1 MDDSVEVDK
10 PREARRAALFLFQ
23 GERVSSAR
31 SPPWTY
37 GRDGPDVIET
47 FLLVADAQVGGIVQI
62 ILIIEIIPLAASC

>member
-47 FLLVADAQVGGIVQI
+47 FLLTLKSAGSFRSSSSSR
-62 ILIIEIIPLAASC
+62 LIPLAASC